1 MSIQLLNTFHY
12 INTCEIPGF
21 FLLLK
26 KHLHCEQWRYYF
38 YLSRVRILVL
48 PRLLKRSPLVWLHNP
63 LKSNLMC
70 YYMIETPSVLPWKSS
85 VMFRNLGRFSE
96 NVRKWLSGLRTTFWE
111 SLEIFGK
118 CLEIFGESS
127 KKSSLVSLYNKQNI
141 TRPLVH
147 MNFIFSCSTRN
158 LMSERSKQVRYCV
171 ELPKMKF
178 ISTHGHVIS
187 SISYSIENKP
197 FCFCNA
203 AVSLASSF
211 YKIASYWV

>member
-70 YYMIETPSVLPWKSS
+70 YYMIETPLVLPWKSS

-111 SLEIFGK
+111 SSEIFGK
-118 CLEIFGESS
+118 SS
-127 KKSSLVSLYNKQNI
+127 KKSSLVCLYNKQNI
-141 TRPLVH
+141 RYPLVD
-147 MNFIFSCSTRN
+147 MNFIFSCSTWY
-158 LMSERSKQVRYCV
+158 LTRSLRT
-171 ELPKMKF
+171 L
-178 ISTHGHVIS
+178 
-187 SISYSIENKP
+187 
-197 FCFCNA
+197 
-203 AVSLASSF
+203 
-211 YKIASYWV
+211 